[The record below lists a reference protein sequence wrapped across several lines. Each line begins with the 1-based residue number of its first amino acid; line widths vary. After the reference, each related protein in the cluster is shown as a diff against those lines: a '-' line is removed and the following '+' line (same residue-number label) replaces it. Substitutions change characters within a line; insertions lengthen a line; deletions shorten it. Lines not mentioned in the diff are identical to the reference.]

1 MLLIAFSRRYYFKRS
16 VRSVYCISRKTKYG
30 NERRWSNNDFNYG
43 GSKRL
48 CLDGL
53 YQRIASTVIPIYSAF
68 VRDLFIST
76 KPPAL
81 LLWFVSLNSTLV
93 YNDDATLLSSAT
105 GVIDNMHVAYLQL
118 KLTAEHNYDC
128 LSCKSIAFNN
138 EWPYP
143 EAKGS
148 ESYQFNSWYRSIL
161 TDHFNKKPIGW
172 TTKLST
178 LLSFFAGR

>member
-1 MLLIAFSRRYYFKRS
+1 VKSAIIIYLLLYLPDSRRYAIVGVFSFPFSISRLLLLLIAFSRRYYFKRS

-93 YNDDATLLSSAT
+93 YNDGATLLSSAT

-138 EWPYP
+138 E
-143 EAKGS
+143 
-148 ESYQFNSWYRSIL
+148 
-161 TDHFNKKPIGW
+161 
-172 TTKLST
+172 
-178 LLSFFAGR
+178 